1 MLESG
6 IRATGFNGV
15 MYSILEDPGFADVS
29 MDVNSLPLSQLL
41 SLSSICG
48 CGVDMLPV
56 PGDISSKELTGIMLD
71 VAAKASWLNKPL
83 GARILPIPN
92 NPAVA

>member
-1 MLESG
+1 
-6 IRATGFNGV
+6 
-15 MYSILEDPGFADVS
+15 
-29 MDVNSLPLSQLL
+29 
-41 SLSSICG
+41 
-48 CGVDMLPV
+48 MLPV

-92 NPAVA
+92 KSTGDLTSFEHDFFVNTRIQNGLGNVDFNHDIGAGSESLFYYSRGSKL